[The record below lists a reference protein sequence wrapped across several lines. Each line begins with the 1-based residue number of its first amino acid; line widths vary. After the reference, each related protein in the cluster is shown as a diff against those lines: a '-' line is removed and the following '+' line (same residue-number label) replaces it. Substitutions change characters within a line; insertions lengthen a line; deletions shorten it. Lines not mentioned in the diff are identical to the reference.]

1 MTLNLMNSI
10 EAITKGINKSLKE
23 MQENTFKQVEIFN
36 QETNK
41 NIGKKIVKQVK
52 EMNKTVDDLK
62 RKIETNKKEAKGKS
76 KTNQNQ
82 NQMEATSEMEN

>member
-1 MTLNLMNSI
+1 MTLNLMNRI

-41 NIGKKIVKQVK
+41 NIGKKI
-52 EMNKTVDDLK
+52 
-62 RKIETNKKEAKGKS
+62 
-76 KTNQNQ
+76 
-82 NQMEATSEMEN
+82 